1 MPFWRGLSSNK
12 GREPPELL
20 MRTGQ
25 PAARPRRI
33 RHLSQL
39 NPRAGCS
46 PSPTADPKCSC
57 PRFSWNLGAAG
68 NNLPGDKL
76 TEVTVLTTEVIK
88 QM

>member
-46 PSPTADPKCSC
+46 PSPTADPKCS
-57 PRFSWNLGAAG
+57 PAFRTL
-68 NNLPGDKL
+68 LPAQGSRGIWEL
-76 TEVTVLTTEVIK
+76 QAIICLVTN
-88 QM
+88 